1 MRIQELRIGNLVEC
15 FGICEVIS
23 IYENKIKVRR
33 LSDSGERFV
42 IEKVPIDSLSLK
54 PIKITTEILIQ
65 LGFEKCN
72 GWDDIEFWREKEWEK
87 QAGEYFDL
95 VEMDDGFEQP
105 SCAKCEFVHQ
115 LQNSY
120 YQHWLNGTELSTKN
134 LLEKCKS

>member
-1 MRIQELRIGNLVEC
+1 MQIQELRIGNLV
-15 FGICEVIS
+15 FDHLGRILKVSGIKDEYVYCA
-23 IYENKIKVRR
+23 
-33 LSDSGERFV
+33 LSNG
-42 IEKVPIDSLSLK
+42 EKVKYHINTFK

-72 GWDDIEFWREKEWEK
+72 GWDDMELWREKDWEQK
-87 QAGEYFDL
+87 GGNYFDL
-95 VEMDDGFEQP
+95 EEMNNGFEQP

>member
-1 MRIQELRIGNLVEC
+1 MKTKEFRIGNLVDC
-15 FGICEVIS
+15 FGICEVIE
-23 IYENKIKVRR
+23 IYQNKIKVRR
-33 LSDSGERFV
+33 LSDSGERFI

-65 LGFEKCN
+65 LGFEKHI
-72 GWDDIEFWREKEWEK
+72 GWDDMELWREKDWEQK
-87 QAGEYFDL
+87 GGNYFDL
-95 VEMDDGFEQP
+95 EEMNNGFEQP

-120 YQHWLNGTELSTKN
+120 YQHWLDGTELSTKN